1 MGWQGF
7 LYMEWAGGVVLGGEL
22 ERWEICGG
30 MAEPPRVLGKAHIGQ
45 RREGPGPL
53 GILSYSPGTVTLAR
67 VQAWQVLY
75 FSVGATVSQA
85 LS

>member
-30 MAEPPRVLGKAHIGQ
+30 MAEPPRVLGKAHTIKRDGAV
-45 RREGPGPL
+45 G
-53 GILSYSPGTVTLAR
+53 R
-67 VQAWQVLY
+67 VDKRTPTAGSLQSWDMRVMPRL
-75 FSVGATVSQA
+75 V
-85 LS
+85 

>member
-7 LYMEWAGGVVLGGEL
+7 LYMGWAGEVLHGEL
-22 ERWEICGG
+22 EGWEKCGG
-30 MAEPPRVLGKAHIGQ
+30 MAEPLHVLGKAHIGQ

-53 GILSYSPGTVTLAR
+53 GNPSYSPGIMTLAR
-67 VQAWQVLY
+67 VQAWQDLY
-75 FSVGATVSQA
+75 FSAGATLSQA